1 MFTGIITDIGEIISI
16 TKDRD
21 TQFVI
26 KTVYDMDTVDIGA
39 SIACDGVC
47 LTVVEKANSPNG
59 NWYRVEASEETLAVT
74 TLSDFVVGTRVN
86 LERAMKLGDEVG
98 GHLVLGHVD
107 AVIPVVDVTPVD
119 DSLCITFDGG
129 NDFSRYIAK
138 KGSVVIDGVSL
149 TVNTVSGTQ
158 FSVNIIP
165 HTQDMTTLGI
175 IKAGDLVNL
184 EIDMMAR
191 YVARILGKE

>member
-16 TKDRD
+16 EKDRD

-26 KTVYDMDTVDIGA
+26 KTVYDMDTVDMGA
-39 SIACDGVC
+39 SIACNGVC
-47 LTVVEKANSPNG
+47 LTVVDKANDTNG
-59 NWYRVEASEETLAVT
+59 NWYAVEASEETLTVT
-74 TLSDFVVGTRVN
+74 TLSDFTVGTRVN
-86 LERAMKLGDEVG
+86 LERAMKLGDEIG

-119 DSLCITFDGG
+119 DSVCMSFDAG
-129 NDFSRYIAK
+129 DEYSRYIAK

-149 TVNTVSGTQ
+149 TVNTVSDTQ

-175 IKAGDLVNL
+175 IKAGDSVNL

-191 YVARILGKE
+191 YVARLIGKE